1 MKKQYGPASYYEAK
15 LARVMERL
23 GAIAYDYNFDRHGC
37 WVTFR
42 YHGEL
47 YRFDH
52 SIAKAKAKAKGVE
65 LNYGSD
71 ALAQVVLSLEN
82 LTLMVERG
90 IYDLST
96 WVAGMRFLPPPVEV
110 PQCFR
115 DLGFDR
121 IPTAAEDVKDRYR
134 TLAKERHPDGG
145 GSADDFQNL
154 KEAAELA
161 LKYLADSEDQ

>member
-1 MKKQYGPASYYEAK
+1 MKKQYGPASDYEAK

-23 GAIAYDYNFDRHGC
+23 GVKEYDYNFDRHGC

-42 YHGEL
+42 YQGEL

-52 SIAKAKAKAKGVE
+52 SVAKAKAKGVQ
-65 LNYGSD
+65 LSYGSD
-71 ALAQVVLSLEN
+71 AFAQVVLALED
-82 LTLMVERG
+82 LTRMVERG

-96 WVAGMRFLPPPVEV
+96 WVAGMKFLPPPLEV
-110 PQCFR
+110 PKCFR

-121 IPTAAEDVKDRYR
+121 IPDAIADVKDRYR

-145 GSADDFQNL
+145 GSDEDFQRL
-154 KEAAELA
+154 KEAAEA
-161 LKYLADSEDQ
+161 SLKYLEEGRS